1 MADISSDIKGNR
13 LSHTSS
19 PIASDTEFHLRR
31 DEIGLK
37 NPKTKGLYYVCFPV
51 MCVSDNEPGKT
62 KAGEDVNMARFI
74 QVGVAKVIE
83 DSKHPQDVEK
93 GMNRIASKL
102 AKETR

>member
-1 MADISSDIKGNR
+1 MDISSDIKGNR

-19 PIASDTEFHLRR
+19 PINSDTEFHLRR
-31 DEIGLK
+31 DEIGSVK
-37 NPKTKGLYYVCFPV
+37 PKTKGLYYVCFPV

-62 KAGEDVNMARFI
+62 KAGEDINMCRFV

-83 DSKHPQDVEK
+83 DEKHPQDKEA
-93 GMNRIASKL
+93 GLNRVASKL